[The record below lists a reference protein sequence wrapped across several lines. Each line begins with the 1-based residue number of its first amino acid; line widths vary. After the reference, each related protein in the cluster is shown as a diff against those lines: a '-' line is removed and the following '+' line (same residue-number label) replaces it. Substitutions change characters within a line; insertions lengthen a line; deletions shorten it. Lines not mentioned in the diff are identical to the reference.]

1 MAMPPQLA
9 RANRRHSRHSEP
21 RPTVELMPAICITD
35 LRDAIP
41 RTYGTNIY
49 SNPFRYPQIRHLR
62 LSYRSIE
69 IIDHHDRSQVFGIAW
84 IPTYFGRNRA
94 IFVCSSCRGGAIR
107 LFNKYG
113 SYACRHCH
121 KALYTSQKQN
131 TATRKRLA
139 AAKLRLKL
147 GGFPDIREPFP
158 RKAKWKHEKRYQRIR
173 HQIQALEAQAK
184 QTCFRTEIDIRTFS
198 YHVADSN

>member
-41 RTYGTNIY
+41 RNYGTNIY
-49 SNPFRYPQIRHLR
+49 SSPFRYPQIRHLR

-69 IIDHHDRSQVFGIAW
+69 IVDHHDRSQVFGIQW
-84 IPTYFGRNRA
+84 IPTYFGKHRA
-94 IFVCSSCRGGAIR
+94 IFVCSTCCCAAIR
-107 LFNKYG
+107 LFGRYG
-113 SYACRHCH
+113 NYACRFCQG
-121 KALYTSQKQN
+121 AQYLSQKQN

-147 GGFPDIREPFP
+147 GGWPDIREPLP
-158 RKAKWKHEKRYQRIR
+158 RKAKWKHEKRYQRLR
-173 HQIQALEAQAK
+173 NQVQALEVQAK
-184 QTCFRTEIDIRTFS
+184 QTHFRKEIDIRTFG